1 MRYFPSLFF
10 IFFRGSLSSRDMCL
24 APSHC
29 CCLSTVI
36 TNAAAA
42 SPPPPSFSLL
52 LSFVL
57 CYQFQIFRQPL
68 AFFPTPCHSQGKTPL
83 VFFSPCNCFDF
94 FRETFIVFYVYVFQ
108 GAILFLNFVDLVF
121 RPQSIGSLDH
131 RATNLVSRSISAY
144 MGQDRGNCQYRDH
157 HQILLVG

>member
-1 MRYFPSLFF
+1 
-10 IFFRGSLSSRDMCL
+10 MCL

-36 TNAAAA
+36 TNAAA

-83 VFFSPCNCFDF
+83 VFFSPVIRF
-94 FRETFIVFYVYVFQ
+94 FIRNTFIVFTCSILHFQ
-108 GAILFLNFVDLVF
+108 AAILLLHLVDLVL
-121 RPQSIGSLDH
+121 RPQSIGSVDD
-131 RATNLVSRSISAY
+131 RATNLVSHSISAY
-144 MGQDRGNCQYRDH
+144 MGQDRGNCQYRNH